1 MLHEIKQK
9 LTGRS
14 GVSLVLAMFL
24 LLVCSFAGAAAL
36 TAAAANAGRFSKR
49 AEYQQ
54 QYLAVASAA
63 RLITDSFDEA
73 SGKVTAKFTFAGDGN
88 KPGESFS
95 YESVENPPSTQF
107 CSAIWEELKVSVRS
121 VVYKQLKEKSD
132 WKTAK
137 FDDVTAPADKDLE
150 MTVEGSE
157 AFKPVKVTMH
167 FNFGDVPMA
176 IFTMSCGDY
185 SLEVL
190 ERIKVTEDTTGGYSS
205 TEKHY
210 KVEFS
215 HDAITAGEMDKKS
228 GE

>member
-63 RLITDSFDEA
+63 RLITDS
-73 SGKVTAKFTFAGDGN
+73 FAGDGN